1 MCTMNIAHGCW
12 DGILT
17 WVEAWTKRFL
27 FPGIQYSQLM
37 DGGTEILFVF
47 LGELNKMKVNKWLEI

>member
-1 MCTMNIAHGCW
+1 MA
-12 DGILT
+12 
-17 WVEAWTKRFL
+17 VEMVFSLEWPWTKRFL

-47 LGELNKMKVNKWLEI
+47 LGELNKMKVNK